1 MGLPLC
7 RDPPTS
13 PSKKITRD
21 TTASARSYI
30 RRRHRR
36 RGIVGTATTTGSSA
50 GTGVAPGILRRN
62 ARLDTDHR
70 SSQQV
75 LLDLL
80 QFTQGEGNVGLNG
93 GLSTAAT
100 TASSNVSV
108 SSSSAAGEAST
119 TAVLGLSSGTATTN
133 ARQPFPRRNL
143 SDLPPTE
150 RESVRQGFQERERE
164 REFQRNRPRRE
175 PREPREPGFL
185 DDHYEPPFIYGSR
198 PPYNMPFQS
207 ILSPVL
213 RTITHSPSDEARDR
227 SRSRSPARERGMDT
241 QANRLDPH
249 INDQGI
255 QRRRERNESLRSAF
269 GPGWNNGR
277 WNIWDGRISTQARE
291 GEGEEEQPSG
301 NGNGGSDRSPGRWG
315 GIYTTRDPNPEG
327 EEQASYVRESARQA
341 ERAARFMESIR
352 IHVREFG
359 GGGDDDDGGGGV
371 SAMSELV
378 PDVSRPERGGV
389 YGVDG
394 LGDRER
400 SLSPDHSPWSFF
412 SVPSAMDIPPQ
423 GGAGVDLLTQCDFGS
438 DAESEIDGPE
448 MGSTSRREREEREGE
463 PDTSTAAAQDW
474 DDVIFGD
481 AVLEGY
487 RERRA
492 ALARLRGEMEVVS
505 RGGRG
510 GSGESDGGAGPGGV

>member
-13 PSKKITRD
+13 PPKKTTRD

-30 RRRHRR
+30 RRRPRR
-36 RGIVGTATTTGSSA
+36 RGIVGTATTTTGSSA
-50 GTGVAPGILRRN
+50 GTGVASGIPRRN
-62 ARLDTDHR
+62 SRLDPDHR

-80 QFTQGEGNVGLNG
+80 QFTQGEGNVGVNG

-119 TAVLGLSSGTATTN
+119 TAVSGSSSGTATTN
-133 ARQPFPRRNL
+133 ARQPSPRRNL
-143 SDLPPTE
+143 SDLPPPE
-150 RESVRQGFQERERE
+150 LENLRQSFQERERE
-164 REFQRNRPRRE
+164 REFQRNRRE
-175 PREPREPGFL
+175 PREPRESGFL
-185 DDHYEPPFIYGSR
+185 DDHYVPPYIIASR
-198 PPYNMPFQS
+198 SPYNMPFQS

-213 RTITHSPSDEARDR
+213 RAITHSPPHEVRNR

-241 QANRLDPH
+241 QANRFDPH
-249 INDQGI
+249 IIDREI

-277 WNIWDGRISTQARE
+277 WNIWNGRLSTQARE

-315 GIYTTRDPNPEG
+315 GIYTTRNPNPEG

-352 IHVREFG
+352 VHVREFG
-359 GGGDDDDGGGGV
+359 GGGDDGGGG
-371 SAMSELV
+371 
-378 PDVSRPERGGV
+378 
-389 YGVDG
+389 
-394 LGDRER
+394 
-400 SLSPDHSPWSFF
+400 DHSPWNFF

-474 DDVIFGD
+474 NDVHFGD

-487 RERRA
+487 RERRT

-505 RGGRG
+505 RAGRG
-510 GSGESDGGAGPGGV
+510 GSEGSDGGAGAGGV